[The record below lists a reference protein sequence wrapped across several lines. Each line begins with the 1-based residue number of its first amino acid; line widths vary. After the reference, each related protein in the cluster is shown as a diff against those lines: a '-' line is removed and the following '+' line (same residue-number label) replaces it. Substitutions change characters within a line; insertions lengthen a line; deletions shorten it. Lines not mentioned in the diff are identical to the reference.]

1 MEISCKYIE
10 NYPLKK
16 HTTYKIGGNAEIA
29 FFPKDEKEFSQAVK
43 YAKSNEMNATVIGGG
58 SNLLISSQGV
68 KGAVIITTEMN
79 GYEFLS
85 DNSVKAFCGM
95 KSPVLAKILQ
105 EKGLSGLEF
114 LIGIPGTI
122 GGAVAM
128 NSSALKQSIKDT
140 LIEAEVFD
148 LGAEEIK
155 VFSKEQLK
163 LNYRTSALTD
173 SNLVLLSA
181 VFELVKSTPENV
193 QQRMN
198 ENLLWRKEKHPPIN
212 EPNAG
217 SIFRNPA
224 EGVFAGELIEK
235 AGLKRAVSGGAKISE
250 KHANFIINS
259 TNATSLDISRLMFK
273 MYNEVNSKFGYKLK
287 PEIKYIGIFSKE
299 EEEIW
304 KILNSN

>member
-10 NYPLKK
+10 NYSLKK
-16 HTTYKIGGNAEIA
+16 HTTYKIGGNAEVA
-29 FFPKDEKEFSQAVK
+29 FFPKDEKQFRQAVK
-43 YAKSNEMNATVIGGG
+43 YAKSNAMNITVIGGG

-68 KGAVIITTEMN
+68 KGAVIITSEMN

-85 DNSVKAFCGM
+85 GNVIKACCGL
-95 KSPVLAKILQ
+95 KSPKLAKILQ

-114 LIGIPGTI
+114 LTGIPGTV
-122 GGAVAM
+122 GGAVTM

-148 LGAEEIK
+148 LEAEEIK
-155 VFSKEQLK
+155 VFSKEELK
-163 LNYRTSALTD
+163 LNYRTSALKD
-173 SNLVLLSA
+173 SNLVLLST
-181 VFELVKSTPENV
+181 VFELKKSTPEKV
-193 QQRMN
+193 QEKMN
-198 ENLLWRKEKHPPIN
+198 ENLLWRKEKHPPMH

-235 AGLKRAVSGGAKISE
+235 AGLKGAVSGGAKISE

-259 TNATSLDISRLMFK
+259 TDATSLDISRLMFK

-287 PEIKYIGIFSKE
+287 PEIKYTGIFTKE

>member
-43 YAKSNEMNATVIGGG
+43 YAKSNKMNTTIIGGG

-68 KGAVIITTEMN
+68 KGAVIITAEMS

-85 DNSVKAFCGM
+85 DNSVKASCGM
-95 KSPVLAKILQ
+95 KSSKLAKVLQ

-114 LIGIPGTI
+114 LIGIPGAI

-128 NSSALKQSIKDT
+128 NSSALKQSVKDT

-148 LGAEEIK
+148 LEAEEVK
-155 VFSKEQLK
+155 TFSKEQLK
-163 LNYRTSALTD
+163 LNYRTSALKD

-181 VFELVKSTPENV
+181 VIELVKSTPEKV
-193 QQRMN
+193 RERMN
-198 ENLLWRKEKHPPIN
+198 ENLLWRKEKHPPMN

-235 AGLKRAVSGGAKISE
+235 AGLKGAVSGGAKISE
-250 KHANFIINS
+250 KHANFIINL

-287 PEIKYIGIFSKE
+287 PEIKYIGIYSKE

>member
-16 HTTYKIGGNAEIA
+16 HTTYKIGGSAEIA

-43 YAKSNEMNATVIGGG
+43 YAKLNNMNITVIGGG